1 MLTQLDDDGQ
11 EFVVAYVNQSNNKT
25 KAKYNSYMRESA
37 LQLFG
42 LFHHSD
48 IIFMVTHLFWLS
60 ITSLWNTLW
69 NQINS

>member
-1 MLTQLDDDGQ
+1 
-11 EFVVAYVNQSNNKT
+11 
-25 KAKYNSYMRESA
+25 